1 MASILNLVRP
11 ETGFD
16 PETVGVLTAALDE
29 AWSRLLA
36 SGSECTRPAYA
47 RAMRE
52 VLAKRII
59 ELAQRGTK
67 EETEL
72 VEGALSFLTKNY
84 RYQQSGPKKQAGE
97 GR

>member
-1 MASILNLVRP
+1 
-11 ETGFD
+11 
-16 PETVGVLTAALDE
+16 
-29 AWSRLLA
+29 
-36 SGSECTRPAYA
+36 
-47 RAMRE
+47 MRE

-59 ELAQRGTK
+59 ELAQRRTK